1 MKTVAYSAT
10 GYSLMLA
17 TGSFAGVL
25 LGSGDSFAGLGL
37 AAMIAATL
45 APLAGATGAALGLMP
60 HRKLRLVGGAARL
73 SAVGFGFAVVAP
85 ITAWVWIDVL
95 SAVAT
100 GLLGLTAALILRA
113 ALLEMA
119 EQN

>member
-1 MKTVAYSAT
+1 MRTVAYSAT
-10 GYSLMLA
+10 GYSLMFIS
-17 TGSFAGVL
+17 GSIAGL
-25 LGSGDSFAGLGL
+25 WLGSGDSFAGLGL

-45 APLAGATGAALGLMP
+45 APMAAVAGAALGVLPLRRM
-60 HRKLRLVGGAARL
+60 KLAGGAARL
-73 SAVGFGFAVVAP
+73 SAAGFGFAVMAP

-95 SAVAT
+95 FAVST

-119 EQN
+119 QQL